1 MEKESYGGGA
11 YGYGQM
17 TRLDVDGD
25 GRDELLVS
33 SARANYSII
42 YADGTTELLRL
53 QGTPRQQAGTIVVV
67 TNNGRPHFVYAASLP
82 TMSGGMRLIFG
93 LWRTD
98 GTRVWSSE
106 IRHQGKFAVLPILV
120 ATGDVNGDGRTEIVL
135 AISVTKYDMTGETQ
149 FARPTQMQA
158 FLAVYDLDGK
168 RLAQRKA
175 GSAINSMLLME
186 NADGGADVIAHTGQ
200 NIVRFAFDAYAPAP
214 QDDGD
219 RE

>member
-1 MEKESYGGGA
+1 
-11 YGYGQM
+11 
-17 TRLDVDGD
+17 
-25 GRDELLVS
+25 
-33 SARANYSII
+33 
-42 YADGTTELLRL
+42 
-53 QGTPRQQAGTIVVV
+53 VVV

-82 TMSGGMRLIFG
+82 TMTGGMRLIFG

-106 IRHQGKFAVLPILV
+106 VRHQSNAALMPILR
-120 ATGDVNGDGRTEIVL
+120 AGDVNGDGRTEIVL
-135 AISVTKYDMTGETQ
+135 AISVTKYDMTRETQ
-149 FARPTQMQA
+149 VAWPTQMQA

-175 GSAINSMLLME
+175 GTSISSLLLME